1 MLHTFQ
7 PEHAAE
13 IRLCSAHSFGARAL
27 HWRGSSS
34 LKSRLYLLRLQ
45 VLISFVI
52 LGRQPDRGRR
62 CITHIAKLTVEQTSK
77 MRQKEWLR
85 QSSPLRSGPGYIELH
100 EGRASE
106 NPGLHRIDQSVIY
119 SATTPCLGILAR
131 DGSILQSS
139 RGHGCSASSG
149 GPKQATP

>member
-13 IRLCSAHSFGARAL
+13 IRLYSADSFGARAL

-34 LKSRLYLLRLQ
+34 LESRLHLLRLQ
-45 VLISFVI
+45 VLISFLI

-62 CITHIAKLTVEQTSK
+62 CITHIARLSVEQTLK
-77 MRQKEWLR
+77 MRHNEWLR

-106 NPGLHRIDQSVIY
+106 SLGLHIIDKSVMY

-131 DGSILQSS
+131 DAKFERAWVQRLIWRAQTGN
-139 RGHGCSASSG
+139 
-149 GPKQATP
+149 P